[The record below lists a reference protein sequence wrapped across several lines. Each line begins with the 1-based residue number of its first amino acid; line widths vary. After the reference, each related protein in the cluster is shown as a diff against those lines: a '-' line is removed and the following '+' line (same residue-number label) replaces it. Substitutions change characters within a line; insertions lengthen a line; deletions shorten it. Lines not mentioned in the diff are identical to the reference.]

1 MSTKGRSCGCKGQG
15 SRKSRERFYNSEDFM
30 VNCFKVL
37 PCFKKYRHDW
47 WVCPYAHEGET
58 AKRRDPKKFKYVGV
72 ACPDAKQGK
81 ACPRGDECPCTH
93 NVFEYWLHPT
103 RFRTAFCGR
112 GIHCTRP
119 FCFFAHSL
127 SEMRKPSLE
136 DLLPVIEGDSL
147 FNEEMLKAALEDHK
161 RDVARLG
168 GKDTCLELLDMS
180 FLQAPCTGAPTAED
194 GSTYNISPRDGSP
207 GGMSPYNSPTASP
220 RDLSPG
226 SLPMNHVPN
235 MQSPRGVVSFM
246 NAILRGVDPNDMSS
260 QKLQYGIHSEPA
272 QMVSPRDL
280 SPVGT
285 HGIGDGLPGMMR
297 SPRGFSPVVSRGST
311 GGIPSPR
318 GLSPTAMQG
327 FDQEALVGALQ
338 ALRDYGHTSPQ
349 MQPMYGGGHDVS
361 GMHTSPRMGLS
372 PSPRGRAAGY
382 DLSSRD
388 NSPQPSPPPQAGRIL
403 QHSASARERSSHG
416 GLYGGYQSA
425 GVSERA
431 RSNSPGI
438 RGMDEHSIAAVREV
452 LAALENSGMNG
463 GALPHQPNQFHA
475 DHLGMDSILGGMSSE
490 RRSPPLREMAADVS
504 MPLVDPENGGGIPES
519 VQAVLRSLAQEEL
532 TTGGDDIN
540 RPFSSLSQLW

>member
-1 MSTKGRSCGCKGQG
+1 MSNKGRSCGCKGHS

-81 ACPRGDECPCTH
+81 VCPRGDECPCTH

-127 SEMRKPSLE
+127 SEMRKPSLD

-147 FNEEMLKAALEDHK
+147 FNEEMLKTALEDHK

-180 FLQAPCTGAPTAED
+180 FLQVPRNGPMAED
-194 GSTYNISPRDGSP
+194 GPHYSISPRDVSP
-207 GGMSPYNSPTASP
+207 SGISHYNSPTASP
-220 RDLSPG
+220 RDLSP
-226 SLPMNHVPN
+226 SLSMSQVPN

-246 NAILRGVDPNDMSS
+246 NAILRGVDPNDVNAP
-260 QKLQYGIHSEPA
+260 QKLQYGLQHRDA
-272 QMVSPRDL
+272 GHMVSPRDL
-280 SPVGT
+280 SPVGAN
-285 HGIGDGLPGMMR
+285 GIGDSMQGLMR
-297 SPRGFSPVVSRGST
+297 SPRGFSPVVSRGPP
-311 GGIPSPR
+311 GGMPSPR
-318 GLSPTAMQG
+318 GLSPTSLHG
-327 FDQEALVGALQ
+327 FDQEALAGALR
-338 ALRDYGHTSPQ
+338 ALRDYSPTSPH
-349 MQPMYGGGHDVS
+349 MQSMYGGGHD
-361 GMHTSPRMGLS
+361 MLHPSPRMGLS
-372 PSPRGRAAGY
+372 PSPRGRVAGY
-382 DLSSRD
+382 DMSSRD
-388 NSPQPSPPPQAGRIL
+388 NSPPTGVQNGRVL
-403 QHSASARERSSHG
+403 QHSASARERGPHG
-416 GLYGGYQSA
+416 GLYSGYQSA
-425 GVSERA
+425 GMSERA
-431 RSNSPGI
+431 RSSSPGI

-452 LAALENSGMNG
+452 LAALENSSLNG
-463 GALPHQPNQFHA
+463 GSLQHHQDHYHS
-475 DHLGMDSILGGMSSE
+475 DHLGMEPILGGLASDH
-490 RRSPPLREMAADVS
+490 RSPPLEEMSADVS
-504 MPLVDPENGGGIPES
+504 MPMVDPENGGHIPES

-532 TTGGDDIN
+532 TTGGDDIS
-540 RPFSSLSQLW
+540 RPFSSLSRLW